1 MVRAPGVS
9 GGGCFPPRLSG
20 RRARGCRR
28 GWGVVSGSSGG
39 VPGAL
44 VRGPT
49 GRGSGWNTPPP
60 RRAGRACVVPSSC
73 RNLPRRD
80 SLQRKRL
87 PFRVRTCREGG
98 CRNLSHRSSLL
109 RKRLP
114 FRARVVVVVCVSGVR
129 RGGVVT
135 KWWTRASVC
144 IWRVPCPRRC
154 GSSACGGRSV
164 LASVDFVR
172 VGLFCARRHGSS
184 VF

>member
-1 MVRAPGVS
+1 MVRGCPEGGASRRDCLGVEPVGAGGAGGWFRVRPGACLARWCV
-9 GGGCFPPRLSG
+9 G
-20 RRARGCRR
+20 RRGA
-28 GWGVVSGSSGG
+28 GVGG
-39 VPGAL
+39 TS
-44 VRGPT
+44 PT
-49 GRGSGWNTPPP
+49 GV
-60 RRAGRACVVPSSC
+60 RACVVPSWC

-114 FRARVVVVVCVSGVR
+114 FRVRVVVVVCVSGVR

-135 KWWTRASVC
+135 KSCTRASVC